1 MWGAAP
7 RLGRIATMLAL
18 VVAVSL
24 ACVRG
29 AERASAAVSLNWAA
43 KASGDFD
50 ADHLTDLGGLYR
62 GRSPQDGLWYAP
74 ASSGAG
80 PFQIYFGA
88 TTDVPVPG
96 DYDGDG
102 RTDAAIFRP
111 STGLWYG
118 PRTGAASIVIQTI
131 VGQAG
136 DVPVPGDY
144 DGDGKTDPAIYR
156 PSTGMYFAVES
167 GGGTLS
173 ATFGAP

>member
-43 KASGDFD
+43 NASVDFD

-74 ASSGAG
+74 SSSGAG

-118 PRTGAASIVIQTI
+118 PRTG
-131 VGQAG
+131 G
-136 DVPVPGDY
+136 
-144 DGDGKTDPAIYR
+144 
-156 PSTGMYFAVES
+156 
-167 GGGTLS
+167 
-173 ATFGAP
+173 